1 MRRTMGTKTLLTLTL
16 LVMVPGADFLIA
28 KDRSSWPHELVVGSL
43 RVHADFPLR
52 DHVELLSGIAS
63 LQSTLQKRLGV
74 QPGNEWVH
82 VYFFRDKS
90 TYQRYVQRYV
100 PQAPLR
106 RALFVKRKGP
116 GMVFAYAGRDC
127 ETDLRHE
134 ATHALLHASLP
145 MVPLWLDEGLAEYFE
160 LEPNRRVGGNPYLAR
175 MRRSLW
181 PGQFSRLQKLEVVD
195 GVESMDAADYRR
207 SWAWVHFMLHGP
219 PAAREE
225 LIGFLEDIN
234 AHSPPGQLSERL
246 SRRIPDL
253 ERSFVTHFGT
263 WRPN

>member
-1 MRRTMGTKTLLTLTL
+1 MCRKTSAKTLLILTL
-16 LVMVPGADFLIA
+16 LALVSGTGFLVA
-28 KDRSSWPHELVVGSL
+28 KDRSSWPHELIVGSL

-52 DHVELLSGIAS
+52 DHVELLSDIAG
-63 LQSTLQKRLGV
+63 LQSTLHESLGV
-74 QPGNEWVH
+74 QPGNQWIH

-90 TYQRYVQRYV
+90 TYQRYVKKYF

-106 RALFVKRKGP
+106 RALFMKGKGP
-116 GMVFAYAGRDC
+116 GMVFAYASGDC

-160 LEPNRRVGGNPYLAR
+160 LEPNRRVSGNPHLVR

-181 PGQFSRLQKLEVVD
+181 SGQFSRLQKLEVID
-195 GVESMDAADYRR
+195 GVDSMDVADYRR
-207 SWAWVHFMLHGP
+207 AWAWVHFMLHGP
-219 PAAREE
+219 PEAREE
-225 LIGFLEDIN
+225 LINFLKDIA

-253 ERSFVTHFGT
+253 ERSFVTHFST